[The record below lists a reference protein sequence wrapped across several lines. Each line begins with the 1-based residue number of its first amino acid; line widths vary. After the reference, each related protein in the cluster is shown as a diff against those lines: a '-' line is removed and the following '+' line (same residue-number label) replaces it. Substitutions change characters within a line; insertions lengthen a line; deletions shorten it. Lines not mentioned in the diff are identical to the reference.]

1 MHTITIQKIVALVLA
16 ALAVFII
23 AEGMTLS
30 YYGRFGPG
38 SGFLPIWVGGLLLVL
53 SLILAVQSFRAAD
66 DGTLFLPGQ
75 GTYKRPLALAI
86 ACLLVLPALPLFGFR
101 LTMFVFVLLVPAI
114 LERQRWPWAIAIA
127 AIASFGIAA
136 IFEGVLLVRLPHAAI
151 AGLSHLGL

>member
-1 MHTITIQKIVALVLA
+1 MHTITVQKVVALVLA

-53 SLILAVQSFRAAD
+53 SLILVVQSFRAAD
-66 DGTLFLPGQ
+66 DGTLFLPGR
-75 GTYKRPLALAI
+75 GTYKRPLALAL

-127 AIASFGIAA
+127 AIASFGTAA
-136 IFEGVLLVRLPHAAI
+136 VFENVLLVRLPHAAI
-151 AGLSHLGL
+151 GGLSHLGL